1 MSVEDALKQALDFHG
16 GLAYQKSLELPVF
29 EIRNMREFEMAV
41 KRAGKN
47 PMTVMYHNNCPEAEG
62 KLDQL
67 KRQFPNVAI
76 YKVNTLKS
84 YDIRKQ
90 KADGEAKPYFKIY
103 IDGFVVREIKYNKD
117 WKQQQP
123 ILIETLTK
131 YNASEQENKVLK

>member
-1 MSVEDALKQALDFHG
+1 
-16 GLAYQKSLELPVF
+16 
-29 EIRNMREFEMAV
+29 MREFEMAI

-67 KRQFPNVAI
+67 KRLFPNVAI

-103 IDGFVVREIKYNKD
+103 VDGFVVREIKYNKD

-131 YNASEQENKVLK
+131 YNATEQENKVLK